1 MAEEPKRIVLEFCR
15 LCFVQKQPRIAF
27 ERYVAATLIQHNPG
41 VPDGAEA
48 AVASLEERLRQNPDL
63 KFDIRRAIAE
73 GDIVALHVLVRSDPE
88 DRGRAVVDIF
98 RVSDQRIVEHWDVVQ
113 PMPASAENPHPMF

>member
-1 MAEEPKRIVLEFCR
+1 MT
-15 LCFVQKQPRIAF
+15 
-27 ERYVAATLIQHNPG
+27 ATLIQHNPG

-48 AVASLEERLRQNPDL
+48 AVASLEERLRQNPHL
-63 KFDIRRAIAE
+63 QFDIRRTIAA
-73 GDIVALHVLVRSDPE
+73 GDMVALHVLVRSDQQ

-113 PMPASAENPHPMF
+113 PMPATAENPHPMF

>member
-1 MAEEPKRIVLEFCR
+1 MAEESKWIVLECCR
-15 LCFVQKQPRIAF
+15 LCFVQKQPRVAF

-48 AVASLEERLRQNPDL
+48 AVASLEERLRQNPHL

-73 GDIVALHVLVRSDPE
+73 GDMVALHVFVGSDPQ

-98 RVSDQRIVEHWDVVQ
+98 SGERPPNR
-113 PMPASAENPHPMF
+113 